1 MAIEKVVDCVTV
13 EVRVVQDQ
21 REELL
26 QLAYRALQVL
36 EQHLIFPCDLGQV
49 RPFHHLIH
57 WPCRR
62 VKPHALIKLRRLI
75 LDVIEEI
82 RHLVCEIIGAVSDI
96 VLAEMFDLRDIF
108 IEDVSC
114 VDLEDQGDTFILNL
128 VILCLRIALRVS
140 AHGYSGILLADTL
153 LKVVYAH

>member
-1 MAIEKVVDCVTV
+1 MAIEKVVDCVAV

-36 EQHLIFPCDLGQV
+36 EQHLIFPCNLGQV
-49 RPFHHLIH
+49 RAFHHLIH

-62 VKPHALIKLRRLI
+62 VKPHALIKLGRLI
-75 LDVIEEI
+75 LNVIEEI
-82 RHLVCEIIGAVSDI
+82 RHLVCEIIGAISDI
-96 VLAEMFDLRDIF
+96 VLAKMFNLRDIF

-114 VDLEDQGDTFILNL
+114 VDLEDQSDALILNL
-128 VILCLRIALRVS
+128 VILCLRISLRVS
-140 AHGYSGILLADTL
+140 TYGHSGILLADTL
-153 LKVVYAH
+153 LKVVNAH